1 MQPEQEQSS
10 TLSDGDDRSLAR
22 LLKLSGERGMPA
34 PRASA
39 QAKAA
44 ALEAW
49 ESSLQAQR
57 SEHRRKLVLA
67 CAAAVSL
74 LTIGALAWLF
84 GSVRESSRLIDAQV
98 AMVSGDAALVDTTGQ
113 SSALTSAANVA
124 IGTHIQTHDGR
135 VALTFGDSLSLR
147 VNVNSRVRFDSE
159 EQITLASGTIY
170 VDSGG
175 LSTGSDLRII
185 TPAGE
190 VKHQGTQY
198 LVSVS
203 PGATRIVVREGRVQ
217 LGGTRHQ
224 TQITAGERIDIDEAG
239 RVSRASVP
247 SFGESWEWVS
257 MIVPAIDLDN
267 RPLSEFL
274 SWMIREH
281 GWQLRYATP
290 RGEQTVQAIRLHASA
305 QGKTPLETLQRVSL
319 ITGLT
324 LELENGVLIV
334 GDRHD

>member
-1 MQPEQEQSS
+1 
-10 TLSDGDDRSLAR
+10 
-22 LLKLSGERGMPA
+22 
-34 PRASA
+34 
-39 QAKAA
+39 
-44 ALEAW
+44 
-49 ESSLQAQR
+49 
-57 SEHRRKLVLA
+57 
-67 CAAAVSL
+67 
-74 LTIGALAWLF
+74 
-84 GSVRESSRLIDAQV
+84 
-98 AMVSGDAALVDTTGQ
+98 
-113 SSALTSAANVA
+113 
-124 IGTHIQTHDGR
+124 
-135 VALTFGDSLSLR
+135 
-147 VNVNSRVRFDSE
+147 
-159 EQITLASGTIY
+159 
-170 VDSGG
+170 
-175 LSTGSDLRII
+175 
-185 TPAGE
+185 
-190 VKHQGTQY
+190 
-198 LVSVS
+198 VSVS

>member
-1 MQPEQEQSS
+1 MQPEHEQPF
-10 TLSDGDDRSLAR
+10 TRSDGDERSLAR

-34 PRASA
+34 ARASA
-39 QAKAA
+39 RAKAA

-49 ESSLQAQR
+49 ESSLRTQR
-57 SEHRRKLVLA
+57 SQHRRKLLA

-74 LTIGALAWLF
+74 ITIGAIVWLAA
-84 GSVRESSRLIDAQV
+84 SVRDSSTLIDARL
-98 AMVSGDAALVDTTGQ
+98 AMLWGDAAFVDRSGQASLLTDATG
-113 SSALTSAANVA
+113 VA
-124 IGTHIQTHDGR
+124 TGTQIHTHDGR

-147 VNVNSRVRFDSE
+147 VNVNSRLRFDSE
-159 EQITLASGTIY
+159 EQITLVSGAIY

-190 VKHQGTQY
+190 VMHQGTQY

-217 LGGTRHQ
+217 LEGPHDQ
-224 TQITAGERIDIDEAG
+224 TQVTAGERIDIDEAG
-239 RVSRASVP
+239 RISRAAAP
-247 SFGESWEWVS
+247 TFGGSWEWVS
-257 MIVPAIDLDN
+257 MIVPSIDLDN
-267 RPLSEFL
+267 RPLGEFL

-281 GWQLRYATP
+281 GWQLRYATASD
-290 RGEQTVQAIRLHASA
+290 EQTAQSIRLHASA

-324 LELENGVLIV
+324 MDVENGVLIV
-334 GDRHD
+334 GDRDD